1 MKKALSFILSVF
13 ITISMTTPAYG
24 YGLAKPNITYIES
37 DGNCVYIEWT
47 NIYGA
52 EIYNVYRSE
61 TNKYDYEFIDT
72 ATGNSY
78 LDSNVEY
85 GKRYYYQVQGVS
97 TTSFS
102 DPSDSKSA
110 KIVWTDKHFPIND
123 LGRPELTTFT
133 DEDQDCIWL
142 LWDEI
147 EGANAYFIYR
157 STSKN
162 GTYELK
168 YVEDKSRPIFDKDIK
183 KNKRYYYKVQALYF
197 DEENGTVLG
206 GKPSLWR
213 SDIITSKRIVKKST
227 KTVSKPVSQTVYV
240 TRTGSKYHR
249 YGCQYLRKS
258 CYSMSKSNAR
268 AQGYTACSRCW

>member
-1 MKKALSFILSVF
+1 MKKVLSFILSVF
-13 ITISMTTPAYG
+13 ITISMATPAYG
-24 YGLAKPNITYIES
+24 YELAKPNITYIES
-37 DGNCVYIEWT
+37 DGNCAYIEWS
-47 NIYGA
+47 NIDGA
-52 EIYNVYRSE
+52 ETYNVYRSE
-61 TNKYDYEFIDT
+61 TNKYNYEFIDT
-72 ATGNSY
+72 ATSNSY

-102 DPSDSKSA
+102 APSNSKSA
-110 KIVWTDKHFPIND
+110 KIVWTDKHFPVND
-123 LGRPELTTFT
+123 LDRPELITFT

-168 YVEDKSRPIFDKDIK
+168 YVEDKSVLTFDKDIK

-213 SDIITSKRIVKKST
+213 SGKTVSKTIVKKST
-227 KTVSKPVSQTVYV
+227 QTAIKPVRQTVYI

-249 YGCQYLRKS
+249 YGCQYLRQS
-258 CYSMSKSNAR
+258 CYSMSKSNAQ